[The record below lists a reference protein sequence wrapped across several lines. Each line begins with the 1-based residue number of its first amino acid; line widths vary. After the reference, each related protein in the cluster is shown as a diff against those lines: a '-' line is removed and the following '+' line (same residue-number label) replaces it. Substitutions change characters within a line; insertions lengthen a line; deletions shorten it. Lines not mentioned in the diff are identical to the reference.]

1 MIHRILLMVLLGLT
15 APVQL
20 AAFDHPHRGADATPV
35 ETDTQ
40 PEEAISHEMRVRLG
54 LPVRLPLR
62 PELREQIRRSREARR
77 IRHHP
82 PAAGPYVS
90 TTTIVNE
97 VRPIVVVAPPAA
109 AAQTAPPEPEAV
121 REWVPP
127 VVETVTQPGYW
138 DFAIKRTWMGDHW
151 RYEQDRA
158 EKIWVPATQVQVVTQ
173 AGYWRTVE

>member
-1 MIHRILLMVLLGLT
+1 MIHRILLMVLIVLT

-20 AAFDHPHRGADATPV
+20 AAFDHAHRGTDATPV
-35 ETDTQ
+35 EPDAQ
-40 PEEAISHEMRVRLG
+40 PEEVISHAMRVRLG

-62 PELREQIRRSREARR
+62 PELREQIRRSRDARR

-82 PAAGPYVS
+82 PGPGPVVS

-97 VRPIVVVAPPAA
+97 VRPIVVVTPPAA
-109 AAQTAPPEPEAV
+109 AEKTATPEPQAE

-138 DFAIKRTWMGDHW
+138 DYAIKRTWMGDHW

-158 EKIWVPATQVQVVTQ
+158 QKTWIPATQVRVVTQ